1 MTLTTSDIGK
11 LFGIYM
17 PAYSCE
23 ASRMADGSVTLQFC
37 SKANRDMV
45 TIPGLPAAQLDSAP
59 AIKKLSKSLSEEFA
73 VTIARKGIR
82 A

>member
-1 MTLTTSDIGK
+1 MNLSTGDISK

-23 ASRMADGSVTLQFC
+23 ASRMADGSVTLQFY
-37 SKANRDMV
+37 SKANRDIV
-45 TIPGLPAAQLDSAP
+45 TIPGLPSTQLGSAP

-73 VTIARKGIR
+73 VAIARKGIR

>member
-1 MTLTTSDIGK
+1 MNLTTGDISK

-17 PAYSCE
+17 PAYSCN

-37 SKANRDMV
+37 SKANRDIV
-45 TIPGLPAAQLDSAP
+45 TLPGLPSNQLDSAP

-73 VTIARKGIR
+73 VTIARTGVR

>member
-1 MTLTTSDIGK
+1 MNLTTGDISK

-37 SKANRDMV
+37 SKANRDIV
-45 TIPGLPAAQLDSAP
+45 TIPGLPTTQLGSAP

-73 VTIARKGIR
+73 VAIARKGIR